1 MGGAQNWAAALLMS
15 AFESNGP
22 GRISL
27 SCSQA
32 EIGTCLAF
40 WAAIRHPY
48 LPRNNTNETDAI
60 CILIRAGWR
69 KGFCFSARQ
78 SKAKLWALRPNG
90 CFATLQSVFEPCYLI
105 IAIVFVSDF
114 PDGDPIIS
122 LERRTYPVGEILK
135 ANCTSYRNHPS
146 VNITWSINGLPVSVV
161 FIYILRWQRTNSSI
175 TTRAGLLF
183 LPLACHKEL
192 LGRDKNLEILI
203 DSWLPTNG
211 WEQNTVLTHL
221 EKIKLFDSIL
231 QSNYVVRKLNIDVK
245 ALHRLKKGY

>member
-1 MGGAQNWAAALLMS
+1 VALSKIAQPTQWAAREIGQQLFWCLHLSLMGR
-15 AFESNGP
+15 AESLF
-22 GRISL
+22 L
-27 SCSQA
+27 SRRPR
-32 EIGTCLAF
+32 GTCLAF

-60 CILIRAGWR
+60 CILIRGRAWR

-78 SKAKLWALRPNG
+78 SKAKLGAGGQMDASAWN
-90 CFATLQSVFEPCYLI
+90 TLQSVFDPCYLI

-161 FIYILRWQRTNSSI
+161 FISYVD
-175 TTRAGLLF
+175 
-183 LPLACHKEL
+183 
-192 LGRDKNLEILI
+192 RD
-203 DSWLPTNG
+203 
-211 WEQNTVLTHL
+211 Q
-221 EKIKLFDSIL
+221 IL
-231 QSNYVVRKLNIDVK
+231 Q
-245 ALHRLKKGY
+245 